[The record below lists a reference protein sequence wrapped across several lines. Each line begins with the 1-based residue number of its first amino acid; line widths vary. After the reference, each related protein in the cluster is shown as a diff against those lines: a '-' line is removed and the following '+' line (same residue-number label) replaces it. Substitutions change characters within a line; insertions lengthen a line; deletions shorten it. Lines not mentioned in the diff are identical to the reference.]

1 MDAVVS
7 TDGTAEVYNLTVD
20 EAHTYFVGDGAW
32 LVHNACPQDEFPFVN
47 DIPEVPRQ
55 VDYPA
60 IDPNRPHNSGQ
71 YTVVYE
77 VKLPDEV
84 PFSGMSRE
92 QHFRQANEALYNAMR
107 EDSGLY
113 DALEANYPGLFSF
126 VSPGKLGNYQPE
138 SPSRL
143 GLTWHHRPMSEKL
156 PEAGI
161 MQLIPRFHHATG
173 GAVRDTLHPL
183 LGGGGGFQQ
192 WR

>member
-1 MDAVVS
+1 VVS

-77 VKLPDEV
+77 AQLDSKILHTN
-84 PFSGMSRE
+84 MSRE
-92 QHFRQANEALYNAMR
+92 EHFQKANEALYWAMYNDR
-107 EDSGLY
+107 DLY
-113 DALEANYPGLFSF
+113 NALEITYPGLFEA
-126 VSPGKLGNYQPE
+126 VSPNTKSGGFLGW
-138 SPSRL
+138 SPSGL
-143 GLTWHHRPMSEKL
+143 GLTWHHRPSTPKS
-156 PEAGI
+156 PEEGL
-161 MQLIPRFHHATG
+161 MQLVSRFHHESG
-173 GAVRDTLHPL
+173 GRVQDTLHPL
-183 LGGGGGFQQ
+183 PGGGGGFQQ